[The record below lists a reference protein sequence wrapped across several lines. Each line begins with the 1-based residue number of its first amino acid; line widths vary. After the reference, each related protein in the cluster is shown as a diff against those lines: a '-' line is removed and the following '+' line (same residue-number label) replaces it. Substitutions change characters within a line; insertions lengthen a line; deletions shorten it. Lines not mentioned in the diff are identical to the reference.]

1 MNTLQICPPY
11 LPNVATLPW
20 KIQKS
25 HFLAL
30 VFIYLRLF
38 TLSQKKT
45 DSNGCTAALA
55 VYLLLFN
62 AFYYLN
68 SPSTASGARY
78 RRSTF
83 IDMDMLRLAACCIIG

>member
-1 MNTLQICPPY
+1 MIVGMLNPAKKFDMNTLQICPPY

-20 KIQKS
+20 EIQKS

-62 AFYYLN
+62 ASYYPVSYTHLTL
-68 SPSTASGARY
+68 PTTPY
-78 RRSTF
+78 V
-83 IDMDMLRLAACCIIG
+83 